1 MIRSL
6 VSVGLLVAGAVAV
19 AATGAHAA
27 AAPTSSAAL
36 AHGVQLCQHDYGCC
50 GDEWGCGEHR
60 DCCCCHHK
68 VPEITVHVIQPP
80 PTFIYDV
87 THTACYTEHHDC
99 CGCPYVCGPT
109 CLPQGEVL
117 APANVGRKVAVSDCG
132 KDCKHHHHCKK
143 DDY

>member
-1 MIRSL
+1 MARTIY
-6 VSVGLLVAGAVAV
+6 SVGICLIATIVAV
-19 AATGAHAA
+19 S
-27 AAPTSSAAL
+27 AAPQSSAPA
-36 AHGVQLCQHDYGCC
+36 AHPGKMLMDCGHCDWAGDEFGCC
-50 GDEWGCGEHR
+50 DH
-60 DCCCCHHK
+60 CCCHHK

-117 APANVGRKVAVSDCG
+117 APSNAGRKVNVEGGYHGGHYKA
-132 KDCKHHHHCKK
+132 KH
-143 DDY
+143 